1 MVVLSVISKNISLM
15 TEEIMN
21 WIFIITRDNV
31 VEGCKIFTDYFEGE
45 QFANNFI
52 KKIHPS
58 TTDFPEYRKGL
69 FYENEGLRVSLYKDG
84 FGDWIPWVAQI

>member
-1 MVVLSVISKNISLM
+1 
-15 TEEIMN
+15 MN

-31 VEGCKIFTDYFEGE
+31 VESCKVFTDYFEGE
-45 QFANNFI
+45 QFTNNFI

-69 FYENEGLRVSLYKDG
+69 FFENEGLRVSLYKDG
-84 FGDWIPWVAQI
+84 FGDSNFACTNLIYPIIYNNLR